1 MASEADGPV
10 GRRVPLLDAARAEE
24 LAADEGIPD
33 YLAGLSIFRIL
44 LNNPGAA
51 AAVNGM
57 LHRLLWK
64 GSLDAR
70 LRELVI
76 MRIAWT
82 RASVYEW
89 TQHWSVARG
98 LGVAEADL
106 LAVRDGPSS
115 ERFGP
120 LERAVLTAT
129 DETLADGRI
138 SEATWTE
145 CAGHLG
151 PCELV
156 ELVVAIGNWNMVAQL
171 LLSLDVPLEDG
182 VEPWP
187 PDSRTPTTEGGTGDG

>member
-1 MASEADGPV
+1 M
-10 GRRVPLLDAARAEE
+10 
-24 LAADEGIPD
+24 
-33 YLAGLSIFRIL
+33 SIFRIL

-98 LGVAEADL
+98 QGVEEADL
-106 LAVRDGPSS
+106 LAVRDGPAS

-120 LERAVLTAT
+120 LERAVLMAT
-129 DETLADGRI
+129 DETLVDGRI

-145 CAGHLG
+145 CAGRLG

-171 LLSLDVPLEDG
+171 LSSLDVPLEDG

>member
-1 MASEADGPV
+1 MASGADGPA
-10 GRRVPLLDAARAEE
+10 GRRVPLLDAAQAEE

-98 LGVAEADL
+98 QGVEEADL
-106 LAVRDGPSS
+106 PAARDGP
-115 ERFGP
+115 
-120 LERAVLTAT
+120 A
-129 DETLADGRI
+129 
-138 SEATWTE
+138 
-145 CAGHLG
+145 
-151 PCELV
+151 
-156 ELVVAIGNWNMVAQL
+156 
-171 LLSLDVPLEDG
+171 
-182 VEPWP
+182 
-187 PDSRTPTTEGGTGDG
+187 